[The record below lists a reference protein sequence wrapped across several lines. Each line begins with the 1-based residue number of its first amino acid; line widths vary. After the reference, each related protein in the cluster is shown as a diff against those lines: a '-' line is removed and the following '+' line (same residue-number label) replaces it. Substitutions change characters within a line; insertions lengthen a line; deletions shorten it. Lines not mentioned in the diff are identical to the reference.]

1 MAKVQIP
8 DEKAPFPFSMIEGMM
23 PLYPWIAIMGWG
35 FVLVSLLIGI
45 FGLSPAV
52 STFLSDSKAVREAAA
67 AGSAFVNANVTV
79 QVIETWVPQFKFFGL
94 GLGLLAI
101 TMALGTI
108 AKRLRRMGWVL
119 TGHIREDYRPKMPP
133 IPRRARYF
141 QLSSLMGVM
150 ILLAALIIGIV
161 LAVTVVP
168 DYWNHSIA
176 NELNSA
182 QPGSALLRQLETVS
196 SFAKWL
202 NPLRMLGMAFLFTG
216 ITIAL
221 TVIIGTLRVQAK
233 LMIGFYNRATSGKV
247 SS

>member
-23 PLYPWIAIMGWG
+23 PLYPLIAVMGWG
-35 FVLVSLLIGI
+35 IVLVSLLIGI

-52 STFLSDSKAVREAAA
+52 STFFSDAKVVREAAA
-67 AGSAFVNANVTV
+67 AGSAFVNANVTAH
-79 QVIETWVPQFKFFGL
+79 VIESWVPQFKFLGL

-108 AKRLRRMGWVL
+108 AKRLRGMGWVL
-119 TGHIREDYRPKMPP
+119 TGHIRDDLRPKMPS
-133 IPRRARYF
+133 IPRRVRYF
-141 QLSSLMGVM
+141 QLSTLMGVM
-150 ILLAALIIGIV
+150 ILMAALIIGIV

-176 NELNSA
+176 NELNPA
-182 QPGSALLRQLETVS
+182 QAGSALLQQLGTVS

-202 NPLRMLGMAFLFTG
+202 NPLRMVGMAFLFTG

-221 TVIIGTLRVQAK
+221 TVIIGTLRKQAE
-233 LMIGFYNRATSGKV
+233 LLIGFFYRATSG
-247 SS
+247 